1 MPPTRT
7 LPSAPVTMRPS
18 FDSSQPS
25 RDRTPYATRPLFA
38 LPFCHPIGPSAVVVR
53 QPHPR
58 RQSAAAARR
67 PPFTTGNRVSV
78 AQGTAWHA
86 IRPPGATLPG
96 AGCAGRLV
104 VTGVA
109 ALPRG
114 SAHWPAPAGSES
126 STGSATGR
134 VKVNRVPWP
143 TPPLSARMR
152 PGEALDSRSAPA
164 HVPSVGGGKAYVLP
178 GLRCD
183 PEHAVMAAAAPT
195 GASPNGAPAA
205 VQHVGATHPTVQ
217 CPSPSFGSWQS
228 PYCLYPLTLPR
239 RERSGRLRTA
249 RGWPRP

>member
-18 FDSSQPS
+18 FDSSQPIS
-25 RDRTPYATRPLFA
+25 RQNSLRNSAFVRPAILPSHWAVRSCCASTTP
-38 LPFCHPIGPSAVVVR
+38 
-53 QPHPR
+53 
-58 RQSAAAARR
+58 SAAAARR

-164 HVPSVGGGKAYVLP
+164 HVP
-178 GLRCD
+178 
-183 PEHAVMAAAAPT
+183 AVAAAKPMCSL
-195 GASPNGAPAA
+195 ASG
-205 VQHVGATHPTVQ
+205 V
-217 CPSPSFGSWQS
+217 
-228 PYCLYPLTLPR
+228 TLSTR
-239 RERSGRLRTA
+239 
-249 RGWPRP
+249 